1 MFGTVVE
8 FTPAAGVEVYLAP
21 SKVSKP
27 ECIRIGEAFYN
38 AVAEDDTAT
47 QDAILNECGPT
58 LTKRSLRAFA
68 NTVRKMGHT
77 DVADAAL
84 MIRDEIKI
92 TRRSAQSA

>member
-38 AVAEDDTAT
+38 AVAEDDTKT
-47 QDAILNECGPT
+47 QDAILDECGPT
-58 LTKRSLRAFA
+58 LLKRSLRAFG
-68 NTVRKMGHT
+68 NTVNKMGHK
-77 DVADAAL
+77 DVAQAAF
-84 MIRDEIKI
+84 MIRDEIKAVPANKK
-92 TRRSAQSA
+92 SA

>member
-27 ECIRIGEAFYN
+27 EALRIGQAFYD
-38 AVAEDDTAT
+38 AVADDDTKT

-58 LTKRSLRAFA
+58 LVKRSLRTFG
-68 NTVRKMGHT
+68 NTVLRMGHK
-77 DVADAAL
+77 DVATAAF
-84 MIRDEIKI
+84 MIRDEIKMV
-92 TRRSAQSA
+92 RSTKSA